1 MALVV
6 ATDLLV
12 WKLLRRE
19 MKLDRKEA
27 ERIVADMV
35 TATKGA
41 P

>member
-1 MALVV
+1 MSLIV
-6 ATDLLV
+6 ATDLLT

-19 MKLDRKEA
+19 MGLGRKEA

-35 TATKGA
+35 TALKGA